1 MACRPSSP
9 ESESPGGASARARV
23 LVRGRDGA
31 SSAIE
36 TREKLNTGARADLF
50 LDRPAAGPSLPR
62 DPRTGFYGRGDEG
75 VSADHRPAP
84 DHGLTAQNRRI
95 RVNHHVT
102 LDRGMAAKAGLGPR

>member
-36 TREKLNTGARADLF
+36 TREKLNTGVRAGLF
-50 LDRPAAGPSLPR
+50 LDRPRLPR

-75 VSADHRPAP
+75 VSADHRPTP

-95 RVNHHVT
+95 RVNHHII
-102 LDRGMAAKAGLGPR
+102 LDRGMAAKP